1 MDMARDLEGALEAQ
15 GRALRTLR
23 AAQAVLAL
31 RRDHDLA
38 ERVAAVAE
46 RCERLYGETPAAA
59 LATARVI
66 VWERCGEDGRLALET
81 LAQRPG
87 NLELREKLSRLAQA
101 REAQAREA
109 QARERGERE

>member
-1 MDMARDLEGALEAQ
+1 MDMARDLEGALAAQ
-15 GRALRTLR
+15 GRSERTRR
-23 AAQAVLAL
+23 AVQAVLAL

-87 NLELREKLSRLAQA
+87 RRSQELREKLSRLAQA
-101 REAQAREA
+101 KP
-109 QARERGERE
+109 EREKSANET